1 MKCLLIGCGG
11 IGAFLDWNRSEIA
24 SYAKAF
30 EHNRVKAFVYDID
43 RRKSARVVARYG
55 GYVLQAWN
63 EKPMKYYDLVVI
75 SSPTQ
80 THYHYLKRILKD
92 PPRLIICEKPVAE
105 RLGQLKEL
113 LALYK
118 KGKAKVLVNYQ
129 RRFQP
134 KMKELSKQVLAIHA
148 KTHCRTI
155 VITYQK
161 GLLNNGSHAV
171 DLLGFLFSRPF
182 KPRNIKIC
190 NIFKE
195 RVLNDAT
202 VSLTC
207 DWLGAQIIFVGLPR
221 IKFSYFDVDL
231 YFENQVLQIGHCGG
245 RVEIYKSEN
254 KIGNY
259 FPKLIPA
266 GQQRGLC
273 KSPILQTLAYAKKV
287 LKNPSLPD
295 NFEDSIQVST
305 TLIQMMQKKNR

>member
-11 IGAFLDWNRSEIA
+11 IGALHDWNRNEIA

-30 EHNRVKAFVYDID
+30 EHNRIKPFVYDID

-55 GYVLQAWN
+55 GCVLGVWDQ
-63 EKPMKYYDLVVI
+63 KPMKYYDLVVI
-75 SSPTQ
+75 STPTQ
-80 THYHYLKRILKD
+80 THYGYLKRILKD
-92 PPRLIICEKPVAE
+92 PPRLIICEKPVTD
-105 RLGQLKEL
+105 RLGQLKKL

-118 KGKAKVLVNYQ
+118 KSKAKVLVNYH

-134 KMKELSKQVLAIHA
+134 KMKELSKKVLAIHA
-148 KTHCRTI
+148 KTACRTI

-171 DLLGFLFSRPF
+171 DLLGFLFSKSF

-190 NIFKE
+190 SRFKE
-195 RVLNDAT
+195 RLLNDAT

-207 DWLGAQIIFVGLPR
+207 DWHGVQTIFVGLPG

-231 YFENQVLQIGHCGG
+231 YFENKVLQIGRCGD
-245 RVEIYKSEN
+245 RAMIFKSE
-254 KIGNY
+254 KQVGKY

-266 GQQRGLC
+266 GQKKSMC
-273 KSPILQTLAYAKKV
+273 KNPILNTLAYAKNI
-287 LKNPSLPD
+287 LKDPSLPD
-295 NFEDSIQVST
+295 NFEGSIQLAI
-305 TLIQMMQKKNR
+305 TLIKMMQKKNR